1 MKILEIPYADS
12 LPDAARMSVPEFER
26 ELKLALAAKLFEL
39 GRIPS
44 GQAAELAGVGRV
56 EFLKNLSHYQVKA
69 IDWDIDEFSQ
79 EIDNA

>member
-12 LPDAARMSVPEFER
+12 LPDAARMSVSEFER

-39 GRIPS
+39 GRLPS

-56 EFLKNLSHYQVKA
+56 EFLKGLSRYQVRA
-69 IDWDIDEFSQ
+69 IDWDIEEFSQ
-79 EIDNA
+79 EMSNA

>member
-39 GRIPS
+39 GRLPS
-44 GQAAELAGVGRV
+44 GQAAELAGLTRVG
-56 EFLKNLSHYQVKA
+56 FLKNLARYNVKA
-69 IDWDIDEFSQ
+69 LDWDADEFSQ
-79 EIDNA
+79 EIANA

>member
-12 LPDAARMSVPEFER
+12 LPDAVRMSVSEFER

-39 GRIPS
+39 GRLSS

-56 EFLKNLSHYQVKA
+56 EFLKNLSRYNVKA
-69 IDWDIDEFSQ
+69 LDWDIEQFSQ
-79 EIDNA
+79 EINNA

>member
-12 LPDAARMSVPEFER
+12 LPDAAHMSVAEFER

-39 GRIPS
+39 GRLPS

-56 EFLKNLSHYQVKA
+56 EFLKSLSHYNVKA
-69 IDWDIDEFSQ
+69 LDWDLDEFSE
-79 EIDNA
+79 EIKNA